1 MELAHLKITKGT
13 GKLANMFSLNTNTAS
28 NEFCK
33 AMNSS
38 PNDRVI
44 CTTCYSMNALSTYRK
59 NCATAWQHNSEQ
71 LSQPL
76 FDWQLPRVN
85 SVYFRFSSHGELI
98 NETHAINL
106 FRICEANPKTTFSLY
121 TKRHKIIY
129 KALKTHKIPK
139 NLILVYSNPIK
150 DRVMTKPPK
159 RFHKTF
165 NVVMESQHRKDNC
178 TGNSC
183 FSCLKCYRFD
193 SERVIVE
200 LEK

>member
-13 GKLANMFSLNTNTAS
+13 GKLANMHSLNVNTAS

-33 AMNSS
+33 AMHSS
-38 PNDRVI
+38 PDSRVI
-44 CTTCYSMNALSTYRK
+44 CKTCYSLKALRTYRK
-59 NCATAWQHNSEQ
+59 NCAVAWQHNSDQ

-76 FDWQLPRVN
+76 KDWQLLRVN
-85 SVYFRFSSHGELI
+85 QLYFRFSSHGELI
-98 NETHAINL
+98 NESHSINL
-106 FRICEANPKTTFSLY
+106 FRICEVNPRTTFVLM

-129 KALKTHKIPK
+129 KALKTHKLPD
-139 NLILVYSNPIK
+139 NLILIYSNPIK

-159 RFHKTF
+159 RFHKVF
-165 NVVMESQHRKDNC
+165 NVTESLHSQDNC

-183 FSCLKCYRFD
+183 FSCLKCYSFD

-200 LEK
+200 REK